1 MSVRKFGTKISD
13 KPLASS
19 QKRWYFELSHVRI
32 IFSTLIR
39 GERGTRRKIG
49 WDEAVRFASQNPY
62 PIYDQNLRFSL
73 LYLWPDQKLDML
85 FMTVAAGTVALNISY
100 EGLFCRWS
108 HLGLAT
114 SCSRFPKKFPE
125 ISQKVAR
132 KLRQK
137 KSKVAFYNESCSKV
151 AKKSKN
157 LFCFSLLL
165 FGLM

>member
-1 MSVRKFGTKISD
+1 
-13 KPLASS
+13 
-19 QKRWYFELSHVRI
+19 
-32 IFSTLIR
+32 
-39 GERGTRRKIG
+39 
-49 WDEAVRFASQNPY
+49 
-62 PIYDQNLRFSL
+62 
-73 LYLWPDQKLDML
+73 ML